1 MAIDLTTRYLGLDLR
16 NPLVVGASSL
26 TFNPEGIRR
35 CAAAGAGAIVMKSLF
50 EEQIRLDTARM
61 QDAVADQGMWHAE
74 AFEYM
79 EADLGMRYGAREY
92 LEVIRQARKAV
103 DIPVIAS
110 INCTSDEWWGE
121 FAQEVQAAGA
131 DALELNIAVVPETL
145 DVTAAEIEARYE
157 RIVTRARKE
166 VALPLAVKL
175 GPWFTSLPETIL
187 KLRRAGADGFVLFNR
202 FYRPTIDVEN
212 LKVVAGK
219 AYSSPEELSLPLR
232 WISLLA
238 DRVSADFS
246 GTTGVHSG
254 LDAVRMLLAG
264 ARSVQIASVLYLNGL
279 DHLQSM
285 LAEISEWMERRGFGT
300 IEDFRG
306 LLSQAR
312 NPDEELFGRLQYIKG
327 LVGIE

>member
-1 MAIDLTTRYLGLDLR
+1 MAVDLTTRYLGLDLH
-16 NPLVVGASSL
+16 NPLIVGASSL
-26 TFNPEGIRR
+26 TFNPEVIRR
-35 CAAAGAGAIVMKSLF
+35 CAAAGAGAVVMKSLF
-50 EEQIRLDTARM
+50 EEQIRLDTAQM

-121 FAQEVQAAGA
+121 FAQEVEAAGA
-131 DALELNIAVVPETL
+131 SALELNIAVMPDTL
-145 DVTAAEIEARYE
+145 DITGEEIMARYE
-157 RIVTRARKE
+157 RIVTKAREE
-166 VALPLAVKL
+166 VSLPLAVKL

-202 FYRPTIDVEN
+202 FYRPTIDVEK
-212 LKVVAGK
+212 LRVTAGK
-219 AYSSPEELSLPLR
+219 AYSSPEESSLPVR

-238 DRVSADFS
+238 DRVAADFA

-254 LDAVRMLLAG
+254 LDTVRMLLAG
-264 ARSVQIASVLYLNGL
+264 ARAVQIASALYLNGL
-279 DHLQSM
+279 DHMQTIL
-285 LAEISEWMERRGFGT
+285 LEIAEWMAQHGFEG

-306 LLSQAR
+306 MLSQAR
-312 NPDEELFGRLQYIKG
+312 NPDQELFGRLQYIKG